1 MAFEQKCDK
10 QMGLPSWIRRVN
22 EGAKRTVAE
31 CIPQLDLSAVSS
43 CSNSIKSVSNL
54 SGFGSPVAVMEGFEH
69 RTFSDDNQD
78 GCSGFL
84 TTFRPAAPTIPGKQ
98 SRPAAPTIPGEQS
111 SPQLTIFYGG
121 TVNVYDDIPADKAK
135 AIMLMASSGNYIS
148 FPHNNIED
156 GCGSQA
162 WRKISGMNLSK
173 QSGINSLPLSSKVN
187 KDIPIAKKHSL
198 QCFLEKRKAR
208 VNAKARC
215 PYKIEEAEPH

>member
-31 CIPQLDLSAVSS
+31 CIPRLDLSAVSS
-43 CSNSIKSVSNL
+43 CTNSIKSVSNL

-78 GCSGFL
+78 GCSGFV
-84 TTFRPAAPTIPGKQ
+84 TTFRSAAPTIPGK
-98 SRPAAPTIPGEQS
+98 QS

-148 FPHNNIED
+148 FPHNNVED

-162 WRKISGMNLSK
+162 GRKISGMNLSE
-173 QSGINSLPLSSKVN
+173 QSGINSSPLSSKVN
-187 KDIPIAKKHSL
+187 KDIPIARKHSL
-198 QCFLEKRKAR
+198 QCFLEKRNAR